1 MGETP
6 LDKLT
11 RQELEQRLAH
21 ALAIGDEQAVAVVD
35 TGLSA
40 ALLADADSDGA
51 RRHAERAV
59 ALCREHTLADA
70 LLAHA
75 LEALGNAARAAG
87 DGDAAT
93 GAYLE
98 AIDLQSRHGEKAAV
112 ATLLGSLGGL
122 AARAGDRDRAR
133 DLLASA
139 LRGAPDS
146 ADDGRRRAE
155 LELAQ
160 IELEDGDDTSAARRA
175 LRVMQGGASGALAL
189 QSARLLQQAGE
200 VAGRRGDHEVARR
213 RFEFALP
220 VVRREAPG
228 DALVTLLRLLGGV
241 CRRTGETAAARG
253 YWEEAVT
260 LCSNAETPD
269 DALLDTRG
277 ALLHDLGDMSL
288 TDEADP
294 TGALAYLEEALTVSD
309 AAGSLGRA
317 VLVAAAL
324 HQAAVRLGDTAS
336 VERWRAVQGRAAFA
350 VAVSREAL
358 RLLGEGGDG
367 GQDPPT
373 YVLGDT
379 GGAPHVVRIPG
390 GRVSDG
396 VIWRRR
402 LAAELRR
409 AAPRGRVAVLRRVRR
424 GGRGGSAPV
433 TALQMLIV
441 DAGGVEARQGG
452 CGVSPERW
460 RRVVQPRPG
469 ADRLVEALR
478 SALA

>member
-6 LDKLT
+6 LEKLT
-11 RQELEQRLAH
+11 RQELQQRLAH
-21 ALAIGDEQAVAVVD
+21 ALAVGDEQAVAVVD

-40 ALLADADSDGA
+40 ALLAEGDGDGA

-59 ALCREHTLADA
+59 ALCREHHLADGV
-70 LLAHA
+70 LARA

-87 DGDAAT
+87 DGEAAT

-98 AIDLQSRHGEKAAV
+98 AIDLQSRHGEQTAV

-139 LRGAPDS
+139 LRGTAGGS
-146 ADDGRRRAE
+146 DDGRRRAE

-175 LRVMQGGASGALAL
+175 LRVLQGGAAGALAL

-200 VAGRRGDHEVARR
+200 VAGRRGDPEVARR
-213 RFEFALP
+213 RYEFALP
-220 VVRREAPG
+220 VVRREGTG
-228 DALVTLLRLLGGV
+228 DALVVLLRLLGGA
-241 CRRTGETAAARG
+241 CRRAGELAAARA
-253 YWEEAVT
+253 YWEEAVAACT
-260 LCSNAETPD
+260 DAETVD
-269 DALLDTRG
+269 DGLLDTRG
-277 ALLHDLGDMSL
+277 GLLHDLGDMAL
-288 TDEADP
+288 TDAADP
-294 TGALAYLEEALTVSD
+294 AGALGYLEEALTVSD
-309 AAGSLGRA
+309 AAGSLGRV
-317 VLVAAAL
+317 VLVASAL
-324 HQAAVRLGDTAS
+324 HQAAVRLGDTGG
-336 VERWRAVQGRAAFA
+336 VERWRAVQARAAFA

-358 RLLGEGGDG
+358 RLLGPAGNGEPGEA
-367 GQDPPT
+367 PT

-396 VIWRRR
+396 AIWRRR

-409 AAPRGRVAVLRRVRR
+409 AAPRGRVAVVRR
-424 GGRGGSAPV
+424 ARRGKGGTA
-433 TALQMLIV
+433 TALQMLVV

-452 CGVSPERW
+452 CGPSPERW
-460 RRVVQPRPG
+460 RRVVQPKPG

-478 SALA
+478 AALR

>member
-1 MGETP
+1 T
-6 LDKLT
+6 
-11 RQELEQRLAH
+11 
-21 ALAIGDEQAVAVVD
+21 
-35 TGLSA
+35 
-40 ALLADADSDGA
+40 DGA

-59 ALCREHTLADA
+59 ALCREHHLADGV
-70 LLAHA
+70 LARA

-87 DGDAAT
+87 DGEAAT

-98 AIDLQSRHGEKAAV
+98 AIDLQSRHGEQAAV

-139 LRGAPDS
+139 LRGTAGGS
-146 ADDGRRRAE
+146 DDGRRRAE

-175 LRVMQGGASGALAL
+175 LRVLQGGAAGALAL

-200 VAGRRGDHEVARR
+200 LAGRRA
-213 RFEFALP
+213 
-220 VVRREAPG
+220 
-228 DALVTLLRLLGGV
+228 
-241 CRRTGETAAARG
+241 
-253 YWEEAVT
+253 YWEEAVAACT
-260 LCSNAETPD
+260 DAETVD
-269 DALLDTRG
+269 DGLLDTRG
-277 ALLHDLGDMSL
+277 GLLHDLGDMAL
-288 TDEADP
+288 TDAADP
-294 TGALAYLEEALTVSD
+294 AGALGYLEEALTVSD
-309 AAGSLGRA
+309 AAGSLGRV
-317 VLVAAAL
+317 VLVASAL
-324 HQAAVRLGDTAS
+324 HQAAVRLGDTGG
-336 VERWRAVQGRAAFA
+336 VERWRAVQARAAFA

-358 RLLGEGGDG
+358 RLLGPAGNGEPGEA
-367 GQDPPT
+367 PT

-396 VIWRRR
+396 AIWRRR

-409 AAPRGRVAVLRRVRR
+409 AAPRGRVAVVRR
-424 GGRGGSAPV
+424 ARRGKGGTA
-433 TALQMLIV
+433 TALQMLVV

-452 CGVSPERW
+452 CGPSPERW
-460 RRVVQPRPG
+460 RRVVQPKPG

-478 SALA
+478 AALR

>member
-11 RQELEQRLAH
+11 REELQQRLAH
-21 ALAIGDEQAVAVVD
+21 ALAVGDEQVVAQID
-35 TGLSA
+35 AGMSA
-40 ALLADADSDGA
+40 ALLADGDSDGA

-59 ALCREHTLADA
+59 ALCREHRFPDA
-70 LLAHA
+70 VMAHA
-75 LEALGNAARAAG
+75 LAALGNAAKALG
-87 DGDAAT
+87 DGEAAT

-112 ATLLGSLGGL
+112 AALLGSLGGL

-139 LRGAPDS
+139 LRGTADN
-146 ADDGRRRAE
+146 AGDDGRRRAE
-155 LELAQ
+155 LDLAQ

-175 LRVMQGGASGALAL
+175 LRVLQGGAGGALAL
-189 QSARLLQQAGE
+189 QSARLLQHAGE

-213 RFEFALP
+213 RYEFALP
-220 VVRREAPG
+220 VVRREGTG
-228 DALVTLLRLLGGV
+228 DAVVSLLRLLGGAS
-241 CRRTGETAAARG
+241 RRAGETLAARG

-260 LCSNAETPD
+260 LCSDGETPG
-269 DALLDTRG
+269 AELLDTRG
-277 ALLHDLGDMSL
+277 VLLHELGDMSL

-294 TGALAYLEEALTVSD
+294 TGALGYLEEALTVSD
-309 AAGSLGRA
+309 AAGSLGRL
-317 VLVAAAL
+317 VLVASAL
-324 HQAAVRLGDTAS
+324 HQAAVRLGDGRAT
-336 VERWRAVQGRAAFA
+336 ERWRAVQSRATFA

-358 RLLGEGGDG
+358 RLLGEGDG
-367 GQDPPT
+367 AAADDVPT

-390 GRVSDG
+390 GRISDG

-402 LAAELRR
+402 LATELRR

-424 GGRGGSAPV
+424 QKNGGAVVSV
-433 TALQMLIV
+433 QMLIV
-441 DAGGVEARQGG
+441 DAAGVEARQGG
-452 CGVSPERW
+452 CGPSPDRW
-460 RRVVQPRPG
+460 RRVVQPKPG

-478 SALA
+478 AALR

>member
-21 ALAIGDEQAVAVVD
+21 ALAVGDEQAVAVVD

-40 ALLADADSDGA
+40 ALLGDADADGA

-59 ALCREHTLADA
+59 ALCREHKLPDA

-75 LEALGNAARAAG
+75 LEALGNAARGTG
-87 DGDAAT
+87 DGEAAT

-133 DLLASA
+133 DLLASS

-175 LRVMQGGASGALAL
+175 LRVLQGGASGSLAL
-189 QSARLLQQAGE
+189 QSARLLQHAGE
-200 VAGRRGDHEVARR
+200 VAGRRGDHEVSRR

-228 DALVTLLRLLGGV
+228 DALVGLLRLLGTA
-241 CRRTGETAAARG
+241 CRRAGETASARG

-260 LCSNAETPD
+260 LCATAEAPD
-269 DALLDTRG
+269 DTLLDSRG

-288 TDEADP
+288 SDEADP
-294 TGALAYLEEALTVSD
+294 AGALAYLEEALTVSD
-309 AAGSLGRA
+309 AAGSLGRV
-317 VLVAAAL
+317 VLVASAL
-324 HQAAVRLGDTAS
+324 HQAAVRLGDTAA
-336 VERWRAVQGRAAFA
+336 VERWRGVQARAAFA

-358 RLLGEGGDG
+358 RLFGSAEPGE
-367 GQDPPT
+367 DPPT

-390 GRVSDG
+390 GRVSEG

-424 GGRGGSAPV
+424 TRGGGAV
-433 TALQMLIV
+433 TAVQMLVV
-441 DAGGVEARQGG
+441 DAAGVEARQGG
-452 CGVSPERW
+452 CGPSPERW
-460 RRVVQPRPG
+460 RRAVQPKPG

-478 SALA
+478 SALH

>member
-11 RQELEQRLAH
+11 REELEQRLAH
-21 ALAIGDEQAVAVVD
+21 ALAIGDEQVVAVVD
-35 TGLSA
+35 SGLSG
-40 ALLADADSDGA
+40 ALLAGADTDGA

-59 ALCREHTLADA
+59 ALCREHRLPDAVLAR
-70 LLAHA
+70 A

-87 DGDAAT
+87 DGEVAT

-112 ATLLGSLGGL
+112 ASLLGSLGGL

-146 ADDGRRRAE
+146 GDDGRRRAE

-175 LRVMQGGASGALAL
+175 LRVLQGGAAGALAL
-189 QSARLLQQAGE
+189 QSARLLQHAGE
-200 VAGRRGDHEVARR
+200 VAGRRGDHDVARR
-213 RFEFALP
+213 RYEFALP
-220 VVRREAPG
+220 VIRREGTG
-228 DALVTLLRLLGGV
+228 DALIALLRLLGV
-241 CRRTGETAAARG
+241 ACRRLGETGAARG

-260 LCSNAETPD
+260 LCAAAETPD
-269 DALLDTRG
+269 DALLDSRG
-277 ALLHDLGDMSL
+277 ALLHDLGDMALS
-288 TDEADP
+288 DAADP
-294 TGALAYLEEALTVSD
+294 AAALPYLEEALTVSD
-309 AAGSLGRA
+309 AAGSLGRV
-317 VLVAAAL
+317 VLGAAAL
-324 HQAAVRLGDTAS
+324 HQAAVRLGDTAAID
-336 VERWRAVQGRAAFA
+336 RWRAVQARAAFA

-358 RLLGEGGDG
+358 RLFGGGDG
-367 GQDPPT
+367 GSEEPST

-396 VIWRRR
+396 VLWRRR

-424 GGRGGSAPV
+424 GGKGGAAGVS
-433 TALQMLIV
+433 ALQMLVV
-441 DAGGVEARQGG
+441 DADGVEARQGG
-452 CGVSPERW
+452 CGPSPERW
-460 RRVVQPRPG
+460 RRVVQPKPG
-469 ADRLVEALR
+469 VDRLVEALR
-478 SALA
+478 SALR

>member
-1 MGETP
+1 MGEAP

-11 RQELEQRLAH
+11 RQELQQRLAH
-21 ALAIGDEQAVAVVD
+21 ALAVGDEQTVAHVD
-35 TGLSA
+35 AGMSG
-40 ALLADADSDGA
+40 ALLAEGDDDGA

-59 ALCREHTLADA
+59 ALCREHRFPDA
-70 LLAHA
+70 LLARA
-75 LEALGNAARAAG
+75 LEALGNAAKSVG
-87 DGDAAT
+87 DGEAAT

-112 ATLLGSLGGL
+112 AALLGSLGGL

-139 LRGAPDS
+139 LRGTADS
-146 ADDGRRRAE
+146 AADDGRRRAE
-155 LELAQ
+155 LDLAQ

-175 LRVMQGGASGALAL
+175 LRVLQGGASGALAL
-189 QSARLLQQAGE
+189 QSARLLQHAGE
-200 VAGRRGDHEVARR
+200 VAARRGDHEVARR
-213 RFEFALP
+213 RYEFALP
-220 VVRREAPG
+220 VVRREGTG
-228 DALVTLLRLLGGV
+228 DAVVGLLRLLGGA
-241 CRRTGETAAARG
+241 CRRSGEPAAARG

-260 LCSNAETPD
+260 LCSDADTPGAE
-269 DALLDTRG
+269 LLDTRG
-277 ALLHDLGDMSL
+277 ALLHELGDMSL

-294 TGALAYLEEALTVSD
+294 AGALGYLEEALTVSD
-309 AAGSLGRA
+309 AAGSLGRV
-317 VLVAAAL
+317 VLTASAL
-324 HQAAVRLGDTAS
+324 HQAATRLGDTSAM
-336 VERWRAVQGRAAFA
+336 ERWRGVQSRATFA

-358 RLLGEGGDG
+358 RLLGSGEGDE
-367 GQDPPT
+367 PPT

-402 LAAELRR
+402 LATELRR

-424 GGRGGSAPV
+424 QKNGGAVVSV
-433 TALQMLIV
+433 QMLIV

-452 CGVSPERW
+452 CGPSPERW
-460 RRVVQPRPG
+460 RRVVQPKPG

-478 SALA
+478 AALR

>member
-21 ALAIGDEQAVAVVD
+21 ALAIGDEQVVAVVD
-35 TGLSA
+35 AGLSG
-40 ALLADADSDGA
+40 ALLAEGDSDGA
-51 RRHAERAV
+51 RRHAERSV
-59 ALCREHTLADA
+59 ALCREHHLPDA

-139 LRGAPDS
+139 LRGSPDS
-146 ADDGRRRAE
+146 ADDARRRAE

-175 LRVMQGGASGALAL
+175 LRVLQGGAAGALAL

-213 RFEFALP
+213 RYEFALP

-228 DALVTLLRLLGGV
+228 DAQVALLRLLGAA
-241 CRRTGETAAARG
+241 CRRGGESAAARG

-260 LCSNAETPD
+260 LCSNAEAPD
-269 DALLDTRG
+269 DALLDSRG

-294 TGALAYLEEALTVSD
+294 AGALPYLEEALSVSD
-309 AAGSLGRA
+309 AAGSLGRV

-324 HQAAVRLGDTAS
+324 HQAAVRLGDTAA
-336 VERWRAVQGRAAFA
+336 VERWRAVQARAAFA

-358 RLLGEGGDG
+358 RLLGEAASGGE
-367 GQDPPT
+367 DPPT

-379 GGAPHVVRIPG
+379 GGAPHVLRIPG

-409 AAPRGRVAVLRRVRR
+409 AAPRGRVAVVRR
-424 GGRGGSAPV
+424 ARRAKPGGAAV
-433 TALQMLIV
+433 TSLQMLVV
-441 DAGGVEARQGG
+441 DAAGVEARQGG
-452 CGVSPERW
+452 CGPSPERW
-460 RRVVQPRPG
+460 RRAVQPRPG

-478 SALA
+478 AALS